1 MSLSEWLLKEI
12 RTCETRTNFM
22 IQYSQLKLAE
32 EDYHGVADAAMDI
45 REIQARKHAL
55 EEVLS
60 VISEQKPNP

>member
-1 MSLSEWLLKEI
+1 
-12 RTCETRTNFM
+12 M

-45 REIQARKHAL
+45 REIQSRKHAL